1 VSCDDCPN
9 KELAERVSLVERDNV
24 RVTTVL
30 ENLQTNLTRLVQ
42 IGETQIRLEER
53 QISQGQAIERAF
65 DAIQDIGNKL
75 DIRVKGLEANAP
87 TNNLA
92 SKWVFGAVI
101 FIVAGV
107 GAYIG
112 EKL

>member
-1 VSCDDCPN
+1 MSCEDCPN
-9 KELAERVSLVERDNV
+9 SGLVERVSLVERDNV
-24 RVTTVL
+24 RVTTIL
-30 ENLQTNLTRLVQ
+30 ENLQANLVRLVQ
-42 IGETQIRLEER
+42 IGETQVRLEER

-65 DAIQDIGNKL
+65 KAVEEVGTKL
-75 DIRVKGLEANAP
+75 DIRIKVLETSAP

-92 SKWVFGAVI
+92 SRWVFGAVI

-112 EKL
+112 KKI

>member
-1 VSCDDCPN
+1 MSCDECPN
-9 KELAERVSLVERDNV
+9 KDLADRVSVVERDNI

-30 ENLQTNLTRLVQ
+30 ENLQSNLTRLVQ

-65 DAIQDIGNKL
+65 KATEDLGKNL
-75 DIRVKGLEANAP
+75 NSRVKVLEESAP
-87 TNNLA
+87 TNNMA
-92 SKWVFGAVI
+92 SKWVFGAVM

-112 EKL
+112 GKL